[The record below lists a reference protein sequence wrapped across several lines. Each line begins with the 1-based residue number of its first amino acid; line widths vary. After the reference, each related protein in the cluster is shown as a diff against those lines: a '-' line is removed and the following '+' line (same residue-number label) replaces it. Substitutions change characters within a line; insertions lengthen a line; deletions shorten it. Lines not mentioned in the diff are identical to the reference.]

1 MENPKQDPKTG
12 LYTYG
17 NSTVYDPSKETN
29 LNTFNDW
36 AQKNP
41 NSAAKY
47 GARGGTY
54 NGSGADLTPGSGAA
68 ANNYTGTR
76 WGNTKSPA
84 DTVDVGGSLTN
95 PAASTNSF
103 AYYGKLKDGNTGWD
117 SDINNFAEGGVNE
130 ALGTGGSELYNYY
143 GDGQALNLSST
154 IGQGETGL
162 NSLLSSNSTNG
173 ESGGMFDDWTKTGA
187 GGSKFSNVAAGLG
200 SLYGMYAAHEGVGA
214 AKDALNFQK
223 QQYAD
228 QQAQQARANKKQD
241 DFGLA
246 LASALP
252 AKNLSANK
260 VG

>member
-1 MENPKQDPKTG
+1 MAKSKQNPTTG

-47 GARGGTY
+47 GANGGTY
-54 NGSGADLTPGSGAA
+54 NGGGADLTPGSGAA
-68 ANNYTGTR
+68 ANNYTGTQ
-76 WGNTKSPA
+76 WNNTNTPA
-84 DTVDVGGSLTN
+84 VQ
-95 PAASTNSF
+95 
-103 AYYGKLKDGNTGWD
+103 TGY
-117 SDINNFAEGGVNE
+117 SSNI
-130 ALGTGGSELYNYY
+130 LSGTGATNAAGSWDAINT
-143 GDGQALNLSST
+143 DNFDSSFDAGMNEYKT
-154 IGQGETGL
+154 APIGGIPT
-162 NSLLSSNSTNG
+162 

-187 GGSKFSNVAAGLG
+187 GGSKFSNAAAGLG
-200 SLYGMYAAHEGVGA
+200 SLYGIYAAHQGIGA

-246 LASALP
+246 LSSAMP
-252 AKNLSANK
+252 AKR

>member
-1 MENPKQDPKTG
+1 MAKSKQDPITG
-12 LYTYG
+12 LYTYNG
-17 NSTVYDPSKETN
+17 NTSYDPSKETN
-29 LNTFNDW
+29 LDTFNNW
-36 AQKNP
+36 AENNP
-41 NSAAKY
+41 LSAAKY
-47 GARGGTY
+47 GANGGIY
-54 NGSGADLTPGSGAA
+54 KGAPITSGSGAA
-68 ANNYTGTR
+68 ANNYTGTQ
-76 WGNTKSPA
+76 WNNTKSPA
-84 DTVDVGGSLTN
+84 DTANVGGSLTN

-162 NSLLSSNSTNG
+162 NSLLGSNSTSG

-187 GGSKFSNVAAGLG
+187 GGSKFSNVASGLG
-200 SLYGMYAAHEGVGA
+200 SLYGMYAAHQGVGA

-223 QQYAD
+223 EQYAD
-228 QQAQQARANKKQD
+228 QKAQQARANKKQE

-246 LASALP
+246 LATALP